1 MRIFLLLL
9 LLTLL
14 PLQSPAAAA
23 MACRDQTQVAEGLH
37 NKHHQAAHGLAISM
51 ATSNEGSA
59 VSSSSFELECGTCH
73 SNCAA
78 ALFTISASFADPAG
92 IERIEQL
99 EATRVPPLHARPYR
113 PQWPTPIRSGFD
125 TAA

>member
-14 PLQSPAAAA
+14 PLQTPAAAA
-23 MACRDQTQVAEGLH
+23 MACYGETQVAGDLH
-37 NKHHQAAHGLAISM
+37 NKRHQAAHGLAVSM
-51 ATSNEGSA
+51 ATLNEGSA

-99 EATRVPPLHARPYR
+99 EATRVPPWHARPYR
-113 PQWPTPIRSGFD
+113 PQWRTPIRSGFN
-125 TAA
+125 TVA